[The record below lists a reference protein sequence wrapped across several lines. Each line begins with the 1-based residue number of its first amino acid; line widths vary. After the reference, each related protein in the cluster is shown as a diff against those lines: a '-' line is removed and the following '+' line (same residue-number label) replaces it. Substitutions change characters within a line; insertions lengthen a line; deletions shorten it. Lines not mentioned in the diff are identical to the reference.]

1 VNPAQAFYIR
11 KRDEKG
17 TMKRRLTIWTILG
30 CCVSFSLGQ
39 GIQGNVKLT
48 GKAIVVVTGHAV
60 NLSWKASPGAT
71 SYCVYRGIAH
81 GQYTKIASGIQAT
94 GYADVQVTHNQTLY
108 YVTTAVNGS
117 NESGYSNEIVAA
129 IP

>member
-1 VNPAQAFYIR
+1 
-11 KRDEKG
+11 
-17 TMKRRLTIWTILG
+17 MKRRLTIWMILG

-48 GKAIVVVTGHAV
+48 GKAIVMVTGHAV
-60 NLSWKASPGAT
+60 NLSWKASQGAT
-71 SYCVYRGIAH
+71 SYCVYRGTAH
-81 GQYTKIASGIQAT
+81 GQYAKIAWGIQGT
-94 GYADVQVTHNQTLY
+94 SYADVQVTHNQTLY